1 MLEQT
6 KFKIEIMTNFIKHL
20 IYNII
25 VKNKNEIEDNIKHK
39 ILVYFDNIGMILP
52 ESYEIF
58 QQENLLQNDVI
69 TIFINNYN
77 VNVSNYWPS
86 RQNFLKYENEKFNY
100 KNIFGNSSIIKNYTM
115 IKNHAIKRR
124 KLFESTE
131 YDGNNSFFIKF
142 DKNNN
147 YYIEHNEK
155 YKFEKFEKDFDFV
168 KKEDIKIETQ
178 YNNNYCNIL

>member
-1 MLEQT
+1 MKRQRTLAE
-6 KFKIEIMTNFIKHL
+6 
-20 IYNII
+20 
-25 VKNKNEIEDNIKHK
+25 NENIEDSEDRIQELNEDFIEACRIGNIS
-39 ILVYFDNIGMILP
+39 LV
-52 ESYEIF
+52 
-58 QQENLLQNDVI
+58 ENLLQNDVI

-147 YYIEHNEK
+147 YYIEHIEK